1 MEKPKIGIV
10 MSTPREGS
18 DFDLLNESAKANLD
32 EFAWRARA
40 LKAGREEAAESFG
53 ARR

>member
-10 MSTPREGS
+10 MSTPRKGS

-32 EFAWRARA
+32 EFAWRTHT
-40 LKAGREEAAESFG
+40 LKGAREEAAVSIG
-53 ARR
+53 AWR